1 MTGTM
6 EYKSLR
12 LEKNEAVIN
21 QVIERYH
28 FLEQDRESLSAL
40 YQALLPLLRTEA
52 FYIWNPVLE
61 AEKVPKCETTS
72 KCETVQPDVD
82 AERERNETQAL
93 VFLSLGKAMDEF
105 QSLYMD
111 SGCLQEAYM
120 IECIGLELLTEA
132 YEEFV
137 KQVQN
142 DTHKWAKRLEFVG
155 DNCPIETLPDLYRQV
170 FTEPGPITYS
180 EQCILS
186 PKKSVAFFLTMSDKK
201 VAGKPCHICSQ
212 CKNTDCMFRQAVS
225 DSEKTYTGNRYSY
238 GYQRFFGQQKQLKK
252 RTNVQQT
259 DEKKTDGKQ
268 ADEKQA
274 DKK

>member
-1 MTGTM
+1 M

-12 LEKNEAVIN
+12 LEKNETVIN
-21 QVIERYH
+21 QVIKRYH
-28 FLEQDRESLSAL
+28 FLEQDRESLSVL
-40 YQALLPLLRTEA
+40 YQALLPLIGTEA
-52 FYIWNPVLE
+52 FYIWDPVLE
-61 AEKVPKCETTS
+61 AEKVPKCETTL

-111 SGCLQEAYM
+111 AGCLREAYM
-120 IECIGLELLTEA
+120 LECIGLELLTEA

-137 KQVQN
+137 KQVQK

-155 DNCPIETLPDLYRQV
+155 DNCPIETLPGLYRQV

-186 PKKSVAFFLTMSDKK
+186 PKKSVAFFLVMSDKK
-201 VAGKPCHICSQ
+201 VDSKPCHICSQ
-212 CKNTDCMFRQAVS
+212 CKNMDCIFRQTTP
-225 DSEKTYTGNRYSY
+225 DNEKPYTGNQYSY
-238 GYQRFFGQQKQLKK
+238 GYQRFFGQQRQLKK
-252 RTNVQQT
+252 RA
-259 DEKKTDGKQ
+259 DAKQ
-268 ADEKQA
+268 ADERQVDEKQGRQN
-274 DKK
+274 K